1 MAGKLVQLQRQR
13 SRKPGTLLFIALVA
27 ITLVGPLSIHMFLP
41 ALPHVRHAFAVD
53 EATAQLTFSLAMMV
67 MAFATLVYGSLSDQ
81 YGRLPVLLGGLA
93 LFSLGALIA
102 VMAPN
107 ISVLIIGRL
116 VQGAGAACGL
126 VLARVIIR
134 DVYGLHKLG
143 KMIAYLT
150 AAYVIGPL
158 TAPLIGGLLTDYFG
172 WQSILILPAIFG
184 VVAIVIALVIIG
196 ETGSPSRTVQPN
208 LIDSY
213 WRLFAKRLFVLYAF
227 APPFGSGAFFALGT
241 AAAYLT
247 IEVLGRSTTEFGLLF
262 MFGPAGYLAGNYLSG
277 RLDDRFPRSF
287 LIIVGSVISLCGAA
301 VLIILTTAIG
311 ITMFG
316 IFGPFALLSIGQG
329 LVMPHSQAAAIAQQ
343 PTLTGTASGI
353 VVFLQFMFIA
363 GSTQLVS
370 ILSDGTATPM
380 LVVVTACTVL
390 GFACSTSAVTLS
402 KRRPPDC

>member
-1 MAGKLVQLQRQR
+1 MQLQRQ
-13 SRKPGTLLFIALVA
+13 SARKPGTPLFIALVA
-27 ITLVGPLSIHMFLP
+27 ITLVGPLSIHMFMP

-67 MAFATLVYGSLSDQ
+67 MAFATLVYGSLSDR

-93 LFSLGALIA
+93 LFSFGALIA
-102 VMAPN
+102 VIAPN
-107 ISVLIIGRL
+107 ILVLIIGRL
-116 VQGAGAACGL
+116 LQGAGAACGL

-134 DVYGLHKLG
+134 DVYGVDKLG

-158 TAPLIGGLLTDYFG
+158 TAPPIGGLLTDYFG
-172 WQSILILPAIFG
+172 WQSILVLPAIFG
-184 VVAIVIALVIIG
+184 VVAIVVALVIIG
-196 ETGSPSRTVQPN
+196 ETGSPSRNVSSK

-213 WRLFAKRLFVLYAF
+213 WRLFDNRLFVLYAF
-227 APPFGSGAFFALGT
+227 SAPFNSGAFFALGT

-262 MFGPAGYLAGNYLSG
+262 MFGPVGYMAGNYLSG
-277 RLDDRFPRSF
+277 RLDDRFPRSI
-287 LIIVGSVISLCGAA
+287 LIITGSVISVAGAA
-301 VLIILTTAIG
+301 VLFILTTTIG

-316 IFGPFALLSIGQG
+316 IFGPFAILSLGQG
-329 LVMPHSQAAAIAQQ
+329 LVMPHSQAAAIAQK
-343 PTLTGTASGI
+343 PTLIGTASGI
-353 VVFLQFMFIA
+353 VVFLQFMLIA

-370 ILSDGTATPM
+370 ALSDGTATPM

-390 GFACSTSAVTLS
+390 GFACSISAVTLS
-402 KRRPPDC
+402 KRRPLDC